1 MQKQLRCALYLRK
14 ACSAE
19 DDYSYDTSIIGT
31 EFNNACQQ
39 KFGESVEVTIY
50 HDMGFSGMHTERP
63 ALQRLLQDIAAK
75 RIDVVSYPN
84 LSHLSRNNS
93 DEMMLVRYFTTHNIK
108 IIDGKIGT

>member
-19 DDYSYDTSIIGT
+19 DDSSYDTSIIGK
-31 EFNNACQQ
+31 EFSSSCQK
-39 KFGESVEVTIY
+39 KFGESVEVIIY

-84 LSHLSRNNS
+84 LSHLSRNNT
-93 DEMMLVRYFTTHNIK
+93 DETMLVRYFTTHNVQT
-108 IIDGKIGT
+108 IDGKVGA

>member
-19 DDYSYDTSIIGT
+19 DDASYDTSIIGK
-31 EFNNACQQ
+31 EFSSSCQQ
-39 KFGESVEVTIY
+39 KFGEAVEVIIY

-75 RIDVVSYPN
+75 RIDVVSYPS

-93 DEMMLVRYFTTHNIK
+93 DETMLVRYFATHNVQT
-108 IIDGKIGT
+108 IDGKVGA